1 MLEPMVLIET
11 SWNVKMVSISTFF
24 TFTRINRNIVECKGK
39 RKYVQLRFPDVLIE
53 TSWNVKT
60 GIYPLSLAVWWVL
73 IETSWNVKW
82 RTLHFR
88 TSPNPRINRNIV
100 ECKDKKSHIN
110 YAGFICINRNIVEC
124 KDPEQLTILSS
135 FPY

>member
-53 TSWNVKT
+53 TSWNVKRKYFPAIPYT
-60 GIYPLSLAVWWVL
+60 AVVL
-73 IETSWNVKW
+73 IETSWNVKSSP
-82 RTLHFR
+82 RALLIRFFFVLIE
-88 TSPNPRINRNIV
+88 TSWNVKLLITYGILFLKGINRNIV
-100 ECKDKKSHIN
+100 ECK
-110 YAGFICINRNIVEC
+110 V
-124 KDPEQLTILSS
+124 
-135 FPY
+135 

>member
-1 MLEPMVLIET
+1 MILKKRAQSVLIET
-11 SWNVKMVSISTFF
+11 SWNVKDDIPTLQSHL
-24 TFTRINRNIVECKGK
+24 RN
-39 RKYVQLRFPDVLIE
+39 
-53 TSWNVKT
+53 
-60 GIYPLSLAVWWVL
+60 
-73 IETSWNVKW
+73 
-82 RTLHFR
+82 
-88 TSPNPRINRNIV
+88 RINRNIV

>member
-1 MLEPMVLIET
+1 MVLIET
-11 SWNVKMVSISTFF
+11 SWNVKDGKGSDYWIGDIC
-24 TFTRINRNIVECKGK
+24 INRNIVECKVEESYK
-39 RKYVQLRFPDVLIE
+39 
-53 TSWNVKT
+53 
-60 GIYPLSLAVWWVL
+60 A
-73 IETSWNVKW
+73 
-82 RTLHFR
+82 RTLA
-88 TSPNPRINRNIV
+88 SCINRNIV

>member
-24 TFTRINRNIVECKGK
+24 TFT
-39 RKYVQLRFPDVLIE
+39 
-53 TSWNVKT
+53 
-60 GIYPLSLAVWWVL
+60 
-73 IETSWNVKW
+73 
-82 RTLHFR
+82 
-88 TSPNPRINRNIV
+88 RINRNIV